1 MNALNNNSQ
10 TESSVTSVRAV
21 RWIWVHGGFGWNGV
35 LLLVATVAIFGF
47 VDYRLLRSMSEEER
61 CELSA
66 TYRIRQKIKMALID
80 QQSKRVK
87 AFYGRS

>member
-47 VDYRLLRSMSEEER
+47 VDYRLLRFYER
-61 CELSA
+61 RGRALRVERHVPYSA
-66 TYRIRQKIKMALID
+66 KNQDGAD
-80 QQSKRVK
+80 
-87 AFYGRS
+87 